1 MTASMLYYMTKA
13 ADTLY
18 EMRLIAE
25 GAVSLLEDE
34 AQTAMPRITNP
45 DTAVVLD
52 TLAAALYHLRG
63 QIRQL
68 QTEHNNE
75 MLRLDEVSV
84 SGDK

>member
-1 MTASMLYYMTKA
+1 METYMTRT

-25 GAVSLLEDE
+25 GAVSLLENE
-34 AQTAMPRITNP
+34 AQTNTPRITNP

-52 TLAAALYHLRG
+52 TLAAAMYHLRE

-68 QTEHNNE
+68 QADHHRE
-75 MLRLDEVSV
+75 MLRQDEASV
-84 SGDK
+84 KGGK

>member
-1 MTASMLYYMTKA
+1 MENYMTKA

-18 EMRLIAE
+18 EMRLIAK

-52 TLAAALYHLRG
+52 MG
-63 QIRQL
+63 
-68 QTEHNNE
+68 
-75 MLRLDEVSV
+75 SV
-84 SGDK
+84 